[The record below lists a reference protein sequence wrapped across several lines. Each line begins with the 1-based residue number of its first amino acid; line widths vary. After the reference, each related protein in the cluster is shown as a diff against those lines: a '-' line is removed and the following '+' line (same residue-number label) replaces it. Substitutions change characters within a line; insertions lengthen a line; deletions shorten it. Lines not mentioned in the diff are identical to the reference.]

1 MLIPSRSTRL
11 AAYHAPVAQPYA
23 DSITR
28 AKVFITPNP
37 ISGSLKMERQRL
49 VAEQR
54 SQALRVGTMSARCQ
68 HAIGF
73 QCYRDFRLPKRL
85 RGQQINI
92 GSLKLKTEHQR
103 LADIAARTQP
113 IQSTTR
119 QPPRSF
125 YLFSGCPRTQQK
137 AA

>member
-54 SQALRVGTMSARCQ
+54 STGVTGWNNVGALPTRHWFSVLQRFQAA
-68 HAIGF
+68 
-73 QCYRDFRLPKRL
+73 
-85 RGQQINI
+85 
-92 GSLKLKTEHQR
+92 
-103 LADIAARTQP
+103 
-113 IQSTTR
+113 
-119 QPPRSF
+119 
-125 YLFSGCPRTQQK
+125 
-137 AA
+137 